1 MKKVVIISIFLLFV
15 VSLANATP
23 PDVKY
28 AGFAFSGNYKDIPVN
43 FKYTNVLLSSTKDK
57 DGRSI
62 FDKEFLK
69 FFQDNKS
76 SIKSFNLLIGQDSNT
91 KISMAVAL
99 TRENVSIVNIDDVY
113 KVVVNICCNVILPDF
128 AFLTNRPKPTLSV
141 KTLSTTFG
149 SNWVCVVAFTAFEK
163 ISAITK
169 IKLN

>member
-1 MKKVVIISIFLLFV
+1 MTKRIALIFICLFLFC
-15 VSLANATP
+15 SFANANP

-43 FKYTNVLLSSTKDK
+43 FKYTNSLLNSIKDQ

-76 SIKSFNLLIGQDSNT
+76 SINSFNLLTGQDSNT

-113 KVVVNICCNVILPDF
+113 NTK
-128 AFLTNRPKPTLSV
+128 
-141 KTLSTTFG
+141 
-149 SNWVCVVAFTAFEK
+149 
-163 ISAITK
+163 AIDVYPVML
-169 IKLN
+169 KLQKKSL